1 MIRRPFFALTAG
13 LALSTAAPLVL
24 AQSSTATLTPT
35 AMTREQVK
43 IERNEFLRSHEWDPD
58 TDNWVLK
65 PGFEAP
71 AGMKTRDEV
80 KAARDEF
87 LRNHRW
93 DTNTSTW
100 VRLKEGPR
108 DLGQMTR
115 EQVRAETLEFMRTH
129 EWDTTDEHWV
139 DRAVIKRRKQ

>member
-1 MIRRPFFALTAG
+1 MIRRSLPALLAG
-13 LALSTAAPLVL
+13 LAFSTLAPVAL
-24 AQSSTATLTPT
+24 AQSSTTPST
-35 AMTREQVK
+35 PMTREQVK
-43 IERNEFLRSHEWDPD
+43 LERNEFLRSHEWDPNS
-58 TDNWVLK
+58 DNWVLK

-71 AGMKTRDEV
+71 TGVKTRDEV

-93 DTNTSTW
+93 DGNTSSW
-100 VRLKEGPR
+100 VRLREGPR
-108 DLGQMTR
+108 DLGQMSR

>member
-1 MIRRPFFALTAG
+1 
-13 LALSTAAPLVL
+13 
-24 AQSSTATLTPT
+24 
-35 AMTREQVK
+35 
-43 IERNEFLRSHEWDPD
+43 
-58 TDNWVLK
+58 
-65 PGFEAP
+65 
-71 AGMKTRDEV
+71 MKTRDEV

-93 DTNTSTW
+93 DTNTSSW
-100 VRLKEGPR
+100 VRLREGPR

-129 EWDTTDEHWV
+129 EWDTTEEHWV